1 VLVRIPA
8 PPNQQTKE
16 KRMSMSM
23 ILIAVALD
31 VWTVATVGLVL
42 ASIKQ
47 EIRRERTARAL
58 RRHV

>member
-1 VLVRIPA
+1 
-8 PPNQQTKE
+8 
-16 KRMSMSM
+16 MSMSM